1 MGFIGIAVG
10 VAAAASIAGTAL
22 SATQKGPKI
31 PGLPDSTTAPGAAA
45 SANLAAFPTIS
56 ALADKTNAYNQKN
69 LDARLED
76 IYPGYKDALKSTGNA
91 ITDWTGGKLSDDAVA
106 ELYRTGAAQAVT
118 GGYGGAPR
126 ANFNNARNILQT
138 STDLQKTGIGALQ
151 SWLQT
156 AKGTLTAPQFDVSS
170 MFLTPGQKIAGDENQ
185 FQRQLAQNQ
194 VDAYNEAST
203 ARLLT
208 GIGSSLSSATGT
220 YIAAQKLTQPTTGA
234 GSNPFTAPAGGTN
247 PAYDP
252 NWNINYGVPASAPSY
267 LPGGNGFDNYAGGW
281 GGA

>member
-1 MGFIGIAVG
+1 MGFIGAIIAGAAVAG
-10 VAAAASIAGTAL
+10 VAGSVL
-22 SATQKGPKI
+22 SATKKGPKI

-76 IYPGYKDALKSTGNA
+76 VYPGYKDALKNTGNA
-91 ITDWTGGKLSDDAVA
+91 ITDWTSGRLSDDAVA
-106 ELYRTGAAQAVT
+106 ELYRTGAAQSVT
-118 GGYGGAPR
+118 GGYGGSPR

-156 AKGTLTAPQFDVSS
+156 AKGTLTAPQFDVTS
-170 MFLTPGQKIAGDENQ
+170 MFLTPGQKIAGDESQ

-194 VDAYNEAST
+194 VDAYNEAAT

-208 GIGSSLSSATGT
+208 GIGSTVSSATGT
-220 YIAAQKLTQPTTGA
+220 YIASQKLTQPTTGA
-234 GSNPFTAPAGGTN
+234 NSNPFAAPAGGTN

-252 NWNINYGVPASAPSY
+252 NWNINYGVPAAAPSY
-267 LPGGNGFDNYAGGW
+267 LPGGNGFDNYNGGW

>member
-1 MGFIGIAVG
+1 M
-10 VAAAASIAGTAL
+10 AAAATVAGVAL

-31 PGLPDSTTAPGAAA
+31 PGLPDSTAAPGAAA

-76 IYPGYKDALKSTGNA
+76 VYPGYKDAIKNVGDT
-91 ITDWTGGKLSDDAVA
+91 ITDWTSGKLSDDAVA

-118 GGYGGAPR
+118 GGYGGSPR
-126 ANFNNARNILQT
+126 ANFSNARNILAT

-156 AKGTLTAPQFDVSS
+156 AKGTLTAPQFDVTS
-170 MFLTPGQKIAGDENQ
+170 MFLTPGQKIQGDQAQ
-185 FQRQLAQNQ
+185 FERNLAQSH

-208 GIGSSLSSATGT
+208 GIGSALSGAVGNYALAS
-220 YIAAQKLTQPTTGA
+220 KLNTPTTGA
-234 GSNPFTAPAGGTN
+234 KNNPFGAGGTN
-247 PAYDP
+247 PAYSADWDP
-252 NWNINYGVPASAPSY
+252 SYGTPSAAPSY
-267 LPGGNGFDNYAGGW
+267 LGGGGYDGYNAGWSGN
-281 GGA
+281 